1 MDHQDFTPVV
11 LYKNK
16 PKSKQSSPSSN
27 NANNSNNKPKKPEYD
42 GLVEKPKTFTREFGT
57 KLASLRSSSNLNRKD
72 LALKLNIK
80 ESVVSDIEN
89 GKYLYD
95 GNIVHKLK
103 KLFPSL

>member
-16 PKSKQSSPSSN
+16 PKSKQSSPSLI
-27 NANNSNNKPKKPEYD
+27 NSKKTEYD
-42 GLVEKPKTFTREFGT
+42 GLVEKPKTFPREFGS

-72 LALKLNIK
+72 LALKLNVK

-89 GKYLYD
+89 GKHIYD

>member
-16 PKSKQSSPSSN
+16 PKSKQSSPTSN
-27 NANNSNNKPKKPEYD
+27 LNKQKKPEYD
-42 GLVEKPKTFTREFGT
+42 GLVEKPKTFTREFGS

-72 LALKLNIK
+72 LALKLNVK